1 MGQSLSES
9 ILAAGWV
16 PGFPELVLILL
27 IVLLLFGSTKLA
39 GLGKGLGD
47 GIRNFRK
54 GLKGGEDDGE
64 APKTDVKK

>member
-1 MGQSLSES
+1 MGQSLGES

-54 GLKGGEDDGE
+54 GLKGEEDGDT
-64 APKTDVKK
+64 PKTDGKK

>member
-1 MGQSLSES
+1 MGQSLGGS

-27 IVLLLFGSTKLA
+27 IVLLIFGSTKLA

-54 GLKGGEDDGE
+54 GLKGEEDGE
-64 APKTDVKK
+64 TKPDLKK

>member
-1 MGQSLSES
+1 MDQFPSSS

-16 PGFPELVLILL
+16 PGFPELVVILI
-27 IVLLLFGSTKLA
+27 IVLLVFGSTKLA

-54 GLKGGEDDGE
+54 GLKGDEDEE
-64 APKTDVKK
+64 APKSDGKK